1 MPHLAKTQDPVER
14 KHLRNSVAKNSQKAG
29 VSVKKDGAGGKHTWG
44 KLGDE
49 YSGSAVTVLD
59 RKDPNFDPEEA
70 PGAVLYATE

>member
-1 MPHLAKTQDPVER
+1 MSA
-14 KHLRNSVAKNSQKAG
+14 
-29 VSVKKDGAGGKHTWG
+29 DGAGGKHTWG